1 MTDWA
6 LAHKPK
12 AIEGPV
18 WPESL
23 PISRWMQSP
32 AVTVLPTTRVTRA
45 TRIMR
50 DRKVRHLPVV
60 DRAGRLNGIVS
71 ERDLRQTIFNAAVEQ
86 RLAPALAAL
95 RTLRIRDVM
104 TWNVVTGRPDTDLR
118 EAARLMHGRA
128 IGALP
133 VVANGALVG
142 ILTVDDVLRAL
153 PELLASHVTTI
164 EPLRTPTF
172 GGAWDYGFEDLT
184 PAAVSQDTGGSNA

>member
-6 LAHKPK
+6 LAHQPM

-18 WPESL
+18 WSESL

-32 AVTVLPTTRVTRA
+32 AVTVLPTTRVIRA
-45 TRIMR
+45 ARILR

-60 DRAGRLNGIVS
+60 DRAGRLIGLVS
-71 ERDLRQTIFNAAVEQ
+71 ERDLRQAIFNAAVER

-95 RTLRIRDVM
+95 HTLRIRDVM
-104 TWNVVTGRPDTDLR
+104 TWNVVTARPDTDLR
-118 EAARLMHGRA
+118 EAARLMHDGA

-133 VVANGALVG
+133 VVTNGALVG
-142 ILTVDDVLRAL
+142 ILTVDDVLRAV
-153 PELLASHVTTI
+153 PELLASHVTTV

-172 GGAWDYGFEDLT
+172 GGAWDHGFPNHT
-184 PAAVSQDTGGSNA
+184 PASWQDNGGSND